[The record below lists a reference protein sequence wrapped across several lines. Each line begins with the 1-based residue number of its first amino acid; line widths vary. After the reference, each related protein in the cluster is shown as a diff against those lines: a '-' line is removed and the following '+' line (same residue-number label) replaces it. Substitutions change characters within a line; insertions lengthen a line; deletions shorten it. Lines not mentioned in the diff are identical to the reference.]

1 MRGDGGMSVLTS
13 IRSVARSGWSELRV
27 RPRGQVPALDALRSA
42 AILLVIGHHWA
53 VRHYVEAG
61 GVPTGLQNFTLFH
74 YGWAG
79 VDLFFVLSGFLIGK
93 QLWRELDGTGTIHF
107 GRFILRRGLRIWP
120 VYYAVLVFYLL
131 FNPEIQPIAPDW
143 FFYSNYQWGAFSR
156 GWSLSTEE
164 QFYIA
169 VPILLLLF
177 RKRLSW
183 RGWLL
188 LLLGIEAAVLVNRHL
203 TMRAIFAE
211 GKTYA
216 DATYQLVTPFHTHLE
231 GLLAGLIIALLAV
244 HRPGLLRPRESARG
258 SGVSWLGLAV
268 FIGGTTLAVMLRVIG
283 GNLFS
288 FLAWGLI
295 FGGLT
300 YWVLLDRSLLTRP
313 LGSGFWY
320 PISRLSYSMYLN
332 HMWMWPHSN
341 DLAVRF
347 TSGLVSSPALIFLI
361 SLVIVT
367 IVSFV
372 LAGVMFLLIEHPF
385 LLVRDRFLAFTRR
398 PAPHPP
404 AAPEPVAAAP
414 VAGSAAWGQ

>member
-1 MRGDGGMSVLTS
+1 MSAITS
-13 IRSVARSGWSELRV
+13 LISIMSSGWHELRV
-27 RPRGQVPALDALRSA
+27 RPRGQVPALDFLRSA

-61 GVPTGLQNFTLFH
+61 GLPTSLQDFTLFY

-131 FNPEIQPIAPDW
+131 FNPAIQPIAPDW

-169 VPILLLLF
+169 VPLLLLLF
-177 RKRLSW
+177 RRRLSW
-183 RGWLL
+183 RGWLF
-188 LLLGIEAAVLVNRHL
+188 LLLGIEAAVLINRHL
-203 TMRAIFAE
+203 TMQALVAS

-216 DATYQLVTPFHTHLE
+216 DATYQLVTPFHMHLE

-244 HRPGLLRPRESARG
+244 HRPALLKPRDSARG
-258 SGVSWLGLAV
+258 GRGGVSWLGLSV
-268 FIGGTTLAVMLRVIG
+268 FIGGTALAVMLRLIG

-288 FLAWGLI
+288 FIAWGLI

-300 YWVLLDRSLLTRP
+300 YWVLLDRSFLTRP
-313 LGSGFWY
+313 LNWSFWY

-341 DLAVRF
+341 DLAVQL
-347 TSGLVSSPALIFLI
+347 TSGFVSSPALAFLV
-361 SLVIVT
+361 SLVLVT

-385 LLVRDRFLAFTRR
+385 LLVRDRFLVFTRR
-398 PAPHPP
+398 SAPRAPLTSEP
-404 AAPEPVAAAP
+404 AAPTP
-414 VAGSAAWGQ
+414 VAGSLA